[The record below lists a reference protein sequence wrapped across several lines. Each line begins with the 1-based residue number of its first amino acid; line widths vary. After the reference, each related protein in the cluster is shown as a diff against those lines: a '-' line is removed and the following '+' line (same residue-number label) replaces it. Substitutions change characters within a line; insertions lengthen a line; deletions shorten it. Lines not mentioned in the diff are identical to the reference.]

1 MDVDISTIS
10 NKSILSMNIPFSKV
24 LEERIELT
32 EDSVNSIIT
41 KPVLGDFEFSGGN

>member
-1 MDVDISTIS
+1 ME
-10 NKSILSMNIPFSKV
+10 IPFSKIRDYNIDS

-41 KPVLGDFEFSGGN
+41 KPFLGDFEFSG